1 MGSIRARSFSEYLQ
15 MIWRR
20 RLVLLLVTSAVL
32 IAAYIVINRLPDIYE
47 ARASVVVTGKQNDRQ
62 VITDSVVA
70 ARERLTSRQ
79 YLEAVALRH
88 TLPPGTTRTASI
100 DAAVDRMRKAIKL
113 EPIMRGEFTEMLSIK
128 YRHSNPQIASDV
140 TADLISIFGNMNEA
154 VEKQMADEATAL
166 NNELNQIETRL
177 DELSLKRAASSR
189 SVGGGRPRIDF
200 NALRAER
207 TAAASSIDTLTDK
220 KFALEREIT
229 EQKRQVAE
237 QQKIVKSAPSEARSN
252 SSYGVLL
259 VRKAELEAQLK
270 DYSAQYTD
278 KNPKVTQAQTQL
290 AEINRQIAQLS
301 AGDQGGVANSAE
313 ARELRTLQRE
323 LARMETE
330 LEVTQRELNRK
341 KDALNNTPGVAGLAA
356 AAPIAPSSG
365 GGSSEPSLVAGSEYD
380 RLKDRYEAILKRQES
395 LQYARTPVAGL
406 DPGVFQIVDQPSV
419 PQIPVG
425 PDRTKLM
432 LLALALSLAIGLA
445 VAIAFEIPGLFSIR
459 DDRDVEYYLGAP
471 VIVLIPETL
480 TPSERGRTRRLLVTR
495 TIGLLLLVAVLVPA
509 LVLLLNNLRVFQVLA
524 GR

>member
-1 MGSIRARSFSEYLQ
+1 MGSIRTRSFTEYLQ

-20 RLVLLLVTSAVL
+20 RVILLLVTSAMF
-32 IAAYIVINRLPDIYE
+32 IAAVIVINRLPDVYE
-47 ARASVVVTGKQNDRQ
+47 ARASVVVTGKHDDRQ
-62 VITDSVVA
+62 AIADRVA
-70 ARERLTSRQ
+70 AVRERLTSRQ
-79 YLEAVALRH
+79 FLETVAQRH
-88 TLPPGTTRTASI
+88 TLPAGTTRSATI
-100 DAAVDRMRKAIKL
+100 DAAVNRMRKDIKL
-113 EPIMRGEFTEMLSIK
+113 ETQMRGDFPEMLSLK
-128 YRHSNPQIASDV
+128 YKNNDPQIAKDV
-140 TADLISIFGNMNEA
+140 ATDLVSTFGNMNEA
-154 VEKQMADEATAL
+154 VEKQMTDEATAL
-166 NNELNQIETRL
+166 DAELNQIESRL
-177 DELSLKRAASSR
+177 DELSLKRASSR
-189 SVGGGRPRIDF
+189 ASGSGRPRVDF

-220 KFALEREIT
+220 QFALEREIS
-229 EQKRQVAE
+229 EQKRQIAE
-237 QQKIVKSAPSEARSN
+237 QQKIVKTAPSDARQN

-270 DYSAQYTD
+270 DYATQYTD
-278 KNPKVTQAQTQL
+278 KNPKVAQAQTQL

-301 AGDQGGVANSAE
+301 AGDQGGPANSAE

-330 LEVTQRELNRK
+330 LEVTQRELGRK
-341 KDALNNTPGVAGLAA
+341 KQTLASAPSVAALPTGAPVAA
-356 AAPIAPSSG
+356 ATSAGP
-365 GGSSEPSLVAGSEYD
+365 SEPSLVAGSEYD

-395 LQYARTPVAGL
+395 LQYARTTSAGL
-406 DPGVFQIVDQPSV
+406 DPGLFQIVDLPVV
-419 PQIPVG
+419 PQFPVG

-432 LLALALSLAIGLA
+432 LLALLLAVALGLA

-495 TIGLLLLVAVLVPA
+495 AIGLLLLAAILVPA

>member
-1 MGSIRARSFSEYLQ
+1 MGSIRARSFTEYLQ

-20 RLVLLLVTSAVL
+20 RLVLLVVTSAVL
-32 IAAYIVINRLPDIYE
+32 IAAMIVINRLPDIYE
-47 ARASVVVTGKQNDRQ
+47 AHASVVVTGKHDDRQ
-62 VITDSVVA
+62 AIADRVA
-70 ARERLTSRQ
+70 AVRERLTSRQ
-79 YLEAVALRH
+79 FLESVVQRH
-88 TLPPGTTRTASI
+88 TLPAGTTRSGVIETA
-100 DAAVDRMRKAIKL
+100 VGRMRKDIKV
-113 EPIMRGEFTEMLSIK
+113 ETQMRGEFPEMLSIK
-128 YRHSNPQIASDV
+128 YKNNDPQTAKNV
-140 TADLISIFGNMNEA
+140 TDDLVSIFGNMNEA
-154 VEKQMADEATAL
+154 VEKQMADESTAL
-166 NNELNQIETRL
+166 DAELNQIESRL
-177 DELSLKRAASSR
+177 DQLSLKRASR
-189 SVGGGRPRIDF
+189 GGGGGRPRVDF

-220 KFALEREIT
+220 QFALEREIT
-229 EQKRQVAE
+229 EQKRQIAE

-270 DYSAQYTD
+270 DYATQYTD

-301 AGDQGGVANSAE
+301 AGEQGGPANSSE

-341 KDALNNTPGVAGLAA
+341 KQALAA
-356 AAPIAPSSG
+356 SPAAGALSAGAPVTASISAESSDPG
-365 GGSSEPSLVAGSEYD
+365 LITGSEYD
-380 RLKDRYEAILKRQES
+380 RLKDRYEAILKRQQS
-395 LQYARTPVAGL
+395 IQYARTTSAGL
-406 DPGVFQIVDQPSV
+406 DPGLFQIVEMPVV
-419 PQIPVG
+419 PQAPVG
-425 PDRTKLM
+425 PDRLKLT
-432 LLALALSLAIGLA
+432 LIAFVLALVLGLA

-480 TPSERGRTRRLLVTR
+480 TPSEQGRTRRLLLTR
-495 TIGLLLLVAVLVPA
+495 AIGLLLLAAILVPA
-509 LVLLLNNLRVFQVLA
+509 LVLLLNNLRVFHVLA

>member
-20 RLVLLLVTSAVL
+20 RLLLLLVTSAVL
-32 IAAYIVINRLPDIYE
+32 LAAYIVINRLPDIYE
-47 ARASVVVTGKQNDRQ
+47 ARASVVVTGKHEDRQ
-62 VITDSVVA
+62 AIADRVVA
-70 ARERLTSRQ
+70 ISERLTSRQ
-79 YLEAVALRH
+79 YLEAVAQRH
-88 TLPPGTTRTASI
+88 TLPAGTTRAGTI
-100 DAAVDRMRKAIKL
+100 EAAVKRMREDIKL
-113 EPIMRGEFTEMLSIK
+113 EIQKRGEFPEMLSIK
-128 YRHSNPQIASDV
+128 YRNNDPQIASDV
-140 TADLISIFGNMNEA
+140 ATDLISVFGSMNEA

-166 NNELNQIETRL
+166 NTELNQIEARI
-177 DELSLKRAASSR
+177 DELSMKRAASSR
-189 SVGGGRPRIDF
+189 GGSRGPRIDI

-220 KFALEREIT
+220 QFALEREIA
-229 EQKRQVAE
+229 EQKRTIAD
-237 QQKIVKSAPSEARSN
+237 QQKIVKTAPSEARSN

-270 DYSAQYTD
+270 DYATQYTD
-278 KNPKVTQAQTQL
+278 KNPKVAQAQMQL
-290 AEINRQIAQLS
+290 GEINRQIAQLS
-301 AGDQGGVANSAE
+301 AGNQDGPANSAE

-341 KDALNNTPGVAGLAA
+341 KQSLASVPSVAGVSAT
-356 AAPIAPSSG
+356 APVTASTG
-365 GGSSEPSLVAGSEYD
+365 GGSSEPSLAVGSEYD
-380 RLKDRYEAILKRQES
+380 RMKDRYEAILKRQES
-395 LQYARTPVAGL
+395 LQYARSTAAGL
-406 DPGVFQIVDQPSV
+406 DPGLFQLVDMPAV
-419 PQIPVG
+419 PQTPVG
-425 PDRTKLM
+425 PNRTKLM
-432 LLALALSLAIGLA
+432 LLALILSLAIGLA

-495 TIGLLLLVAVLVPA
+495 TIGFLLLAAILVPA
-509 LVLLLNNLRVFQVLA
+509 LVLLLNNLRVFHVLA

>member
-20 RLVLLLVTSAVL
+20 RLLLLLVTSAVL
-32 IAAYIVINRLPDIYE
+32 IAAYIVIDRLPDIYE
-47 ARASVVVTGKQNDRQ
+47 ARASVVVTGKHEDRQ
-62 VITDSVVA
+62 AIADRVA
-70 ARERLTSRQ
+70 AVSERLTSRQ
-79 YLEAVALRH
+79 YLETVAQRH
-88 TLPPGTTRTASI
+88 TLPAGTTRSATI
-100 DAAVDRMRKAIKL
+100 EGAVNRMRKDIKL
-113 EPIMRGEFTEMLSIK
+113 DIQRRGEFPEMLSIK
-128 YRHSNPQIASDV
+128 YRNSDPQIAKDV
-140 TADLISIFGNMNEA
+140 TTDLVSVFGNMNEA

-166 NNELNQIETRL
+166 NTELNQIEARI
-177 DELSLKRAASSR
+177 DELSLKRAASR
-189 SVGGGRPRIDF
+189 GGSGGPRIDF

-220 KFALEREIT
+220 QFALERQIA
-229 EQKRQVAE
+229 EQKRTIAD

-270 DYSAQYTD
+270 DYATQYTD
-278 KNPKVTQAQTQL
+278 KNPKVAQAQMQL
-290 AEINRQIAQLS
+290 GEINRQIAQLS
-301 AGDQGGVANSAE
+301 AGNQEGPANSAE

-341 KDALNNTPGVAGLAA
+341 KQALASVPSGAGLSTTPLVAGA
-356 AAPIAPSSG
+356 SSG
-365 GGSSEPSLVAGSEYD
+365 GGSSEPNLAVGSEYD

-395 LQYARTPVAGL
+395 IQYARTTSAGL
-406 DPGVFQIVDQPSV
+406 DPGLFQIVDMPAV
-419 PQIPVG
+419 PQAPVG

-432 LLALALSLAIGLA
+432 LLALLLAVVLGLA
-445 VAIAFEIPGLFSIR
+445 VAVAFEIPGLFSIR

-495 TIGLLLLVAVLVPA
+495 TIGFLLLAAVLVPA
-509 LVLLLNNLRVFQVLA
+509 LVLLLNNLRVFHVLA